1 MKEGNNR
8 GVYWKEVVL
17 VKFND
22 MEVLEAGDIDKNCVI
37 PKNLAA
43 KYTFIDS
50 GLEGR
55 YFEEKLRF
63 SNSSQKS
70 GSFGAYFI

>member
-55 YFEEKLRF
+55 YFEEKLGL
-63 SNSSQKS
+63 SKSSQKS
-70 GSFGAYFI
+70 GFFSAYFI